1 MNNSGTLKN
10 QSSASRRKSRVLAF
24 QSLYEIDRV
33 RHNPAH
39 VFQNRLLESS
49 LLPAAEQFAHKL
61 IQGVLEKQSDIDKII
76 ATHAPA
82 WPINQMSVVDKNIL
96 RISIFEIL
104 FNDETPLKV
113 SINEAV
119 ELGKIFGT
127 SNSPKFIN
135 GVLGSISKTYN

>member
-10 QSSASRRKSRVLAF
+10 KSSGSRRKSRVVAF
-24 QSLYEIDRV
+24 QTLYEIDRV

-49 LLPAAEQFAHKL
+49 LLPTAAQFAHKL
-61 IQGVLEKQSDIDKII
+61 IHGVLEKQSDIDTII
-76 ATHAPA
+76 TTHAPA
-82 WPINQMSVVDKNIL
+82 WPINQMSIVDKNIL
-96 RISIFEIL
+96 GISIFEIV

-127 SNSPKFIN
+127 NNSPKFIN
-135 GVLGSISKTYN
+135 GVLGSISKKYN

>member
-10 QSSASRRKSRVLAF
+10 KSSASRRKSRVVAF
-24 QSLYEIDRV
+24 QTLYEIDRV
-33 RHNPAH
+33 RLNPAH

-49 LLPAAEQFAHKL
+49 LLPTAEQFAHKL
-61 IQGVLEKQSDIDKII
+61 IQGVLEKQPDIDKII
-76 ATHAPA
+76 TTHAPA

-96 RISIFEIL
+96 RISIFEIV

-127 SNSPKFIN
+127 NNSPKFIN

>member
-10 QSSASRRKSRVLAF
+10 QPSASRRKSRVVAF
-24 QSLYEIDRV
+24 QTLYEIDRV
-33 RHNPAH
+33 KHNPAH
-39 VFQNRLLESS
+39 VFQNRLLETS
-49 LLPAAEQFAHKL
+49 LLPPAEQFAHQL
-61 IQGVLEKQSDIDKII
+61 IQGVLEKLADVDKII
-76 ATHAPA
+76 AAHAPA

-96 RISIFEIL
+96 RISIFEMV

-135 GVLGSISKTYN
+135 GVLGSIFKTYN

>member
-10 QSSASRRKSRVLAF
+10 QSSGSRRKSRVLSF
-24 QSLYEIDRV
+24 QTLYEIDRV
-33 RHNPAH
+33 RHNPTH

-61 IQGVLEKQSDIDKII
+61 IQGVLEKRSDIDKII

-96 RISIFEIL
+96 RISIFEIV